1 MAYKQKGCTPVTAKV
16 QKTTKGGMVQQ
27 PLLNMGA
34 PVKMKSPA
42 KQGAAFGE
50 AYQERKLRLKKA

>member
-27 PLLNMGA
+27 PIDLIGW
-34 PVKMKSPA
+34 VKR
-42 KQGAAFGE
+42 Q
-50 AYQERKLRLKKA
+50 LRVLTT